1 MRWDASAPAQ
11 EQVEAQLLA
20 FRGEMATADLI
31 ERADGRMKLFHVS
44 QIRDGHAIPAAP
56 GPFGGTTVVVVPS
69 GVTQDERQGWEALAR
84 SELFKQAHGRFYR
97 LRVALDGGEPRL
109 ADVLLT
115 LLDEGRTNVL
125 IVPAAFCADARY
137 MRSLRDEVTAYA
149 DRMTINWLP
158 GLGGG
163 VHVLA
168 E

>member
-1 MRWDASAPAQ
+1 MNNLCEIHVCFPVDRL
-11 EQVEAQLLA
+11 EQ
-20 FRGEMATADLI
+20 
-31 ERADGRMKLFHVS
+31 S
-44 QIRDGHAIPAAP
+44 
-56 GPFGGTTVVVVPS
+56 
-69 GVTQDERQGWEALAR
+69 LAR
-84 SELFKQAHGRFYR
+84 SDLFKLAHGRFYR

-109 ADVLLT
+109 ADVLST

-137 MRSLRDEVTAYA
+137 MRSLRDETTDYA

-168 E
+168 Q